1 MKISSTFTKL
11 SVTGLFILG
20 LAMPGMAAPL
30 PQPFN
35 NVDSQYA
42 DWGDEY
48 GDADVIYNDIN
59 PQASQHKKDV
69 EFVTNASQTQ
79 SSGLQYHND
88 LGMKGN
94 VMSDQE
100 SGSDWMIDEDW

>member
-1 MKISSTFTKL
+1 MKIPSTFTKL
-11 SVTGLFILG
+11 FVTGLFVLG
-20 LAMPGMAAPL
+20 LALPAMAAPV

-48 GDADVIYNDIN
+48 GDADVIYNDIT

-69 EFVTNASQTQ
+69 EFFPNASKTQ
-79 SSGLQYHND
+79 SSGLHYHND
-88 LGMKGN
+88 LGMKDKA
-94 VMSDQE
+94 MSDQE